1 MEDLDNRW
9 SAEGQVD
16 PVHPMY
22 QPFFPSDHNTF
33 PFHHTKF
40 PNLELSYHLEF
51 YLPHIAPPF
60 YYIFQSHMVTNDKSP
75 QPNRHSRHLNLCQSS
90 SHPLFLQV
98 KQLRLTYFEK

>member
-1 MEDLDNRW
+1 MADLDNHW

-16 PVHPMY
+16 LFHPMS

-33 PFHHTKF
+33 PFYHTKF

-60 YYIFQSHMVTNDKSP
+60 YYILQNHMVTNDKSP
-75 QPNRHSRHLNLCQSS
+75 QPNGHSHHLNLCQSS
-90 SHPLFLQV
+90 SHPLFFQV
-98 KQLRLTYFEK
+98 KRIGLRYLGK